1 MNPRQCTEYD
11 NINFLMTTTVTTP
24 QNELSGSRLTQANY
38 LCELEK
44 HHQQLESQA
53 ATAFNTVYDNL
64 ESTITTPQNGL
75 RQF

>member
-1 MNPRQCTEYD
+1 MNPRQRTEYD
-11 NINFLMTTTVTTP
+11 NINFLMTITVTTP

-44 HHQQLESQA
+44 HHRQLGSQT
-53 ATAFNTVYDNL
+53 ATAFNAVYDNL
-64 ESTITTPQNGL
+64 EPTITTPQNGL